1 MKATQLQQVLPIR
14 PQDNPADLVS
24 KLAAALLVET
34 ALRARLT
41 TPTLQQK
48 QAHLSV
54 VASRFEQWYFVQTV
68 MRIFSSACEL
78 LGVLE
83 LLERSGCLFA
93 QAFLAHLCLVA

>member
-1 MKATQLQQVLPIR
+1 MQCHSWPISRMKATQSGQVLPIQ

-24 KLAAALLVET
+24 KLSAALPVET

-54 VASRFEQWYFVQTV
+54 VASKFEQWYFDVFCTDC
-68 MRIFSSACEL
+68 SENL
-78 LGVLE
+78 LK
-83 LLERSGCLFA
+83 RS
-93 QAFLAHLCLVA
+93 